1 MASHFGHAGYRLRI
15 DLTDRSWEIEEI
27 EDEYARKW
35 MGGRGYSMETFFR
48 EIPVDADPRGPEN
61 LLMFSVGPITGTA
74 FPGSRIN
81 VSGKS
86 PQTGYLGDSNAGG
99 HFGPELKYAGFDH
112 VVIKGK
118 SEKPVYVRIVD
129 HEVEIRDASHLWNL
143 DTWETNSAIR
153 SECRDHTVQVVC
165 CGTASVNGVSFGNL
179 ISNNA
184 RAFGRTGMGALM
196 ASKNMKAI
204 AVSGTG
210 SVRVAEPEK
219 FKSLVDYFYRTLYN
233 HSNYQERGITG
244 TTNLIRHEQL
254 AGISPFRHFQNGV
267 WDKWLDVSGETL
279 AATYNVKR
287 KACFGCIAPCSRY
300 YVVPGGYGGQDLN
313 AEGPEFETLSG
324 FTVRVGNS
332 DLKLALKCAELVNR
346 AGVDSITATE
356 CISWAQELYQRGMI
370 TQKDCDGLDLTWD
383 NGSAVYE
390 LLVKIIKNE
399 GFGKVL
405 SQGVVHAAETL
416 GVGRDL
422 CMEVKNLE
430 IFQADPRGLKAY
442 GLGNGVASRGGDH
455 QRSDPFFEMS
465 GRTAEA
471 KEKFGDEACGRMT
484 PWKGK
489 GKMVPWFEEMC
500 ALADSLSFCKI
511 IGVSM
516 ETVQEPM
523 ARDLFKYS
531 TGFDVDIEEVLRIGE
546 RINNL
551 ERCILARWGITRKDD
566 ILPNRF
572 TDEPLPAD
580 SNLAAGQ
587 VFENKQLLDEY
598 FPFRGWDSKT
608 GWPTVRKLHELGLDF
623 AVDDLAK
630 RGIVLKEDFRTSPD
644 DAFSDTSVRWAGIA
658 AKLGD
663 SESYLGD
670 YKSSDAG
677 SRETEEKSMIRR
689 LIVAPE
695 LCTGCRACEMACS
708 FAHDKEYSSNLARL
722 HVVKLE
728 ESGMD
733 RPIVCLR
740 CAKAPCAAV
749 CPVKAISQ
757 DPVTKVVSV
766 DPEIC
771 VGCGQCVEVCVSGVI
786 QLRQDTRVPSLCDL
800 CKGRY
805 ECVRHCPT
813 GALTAL
819 EGHDLASKATRQ
831 KMGER
836 TAKQLAKTWSGE
848 VRRPVDTPMTPPDP
862 ETGVPIVPPP
872 AYGGNPPPPFKAK
885 LPSNTP
891 EPSAALPRKAEDL
904 G

>member
-1 MASHFGHAGYRLRI
+1 MAAHFGHAGYRLII
-15 DLTDRSWEIEEI
+15 DLSDRSWRIEEI
-27 EDEYARKW
+27 EDTYARTW

-61 LLMFSVGPITGTA
+61 LLMFSVGPLTGTS

-86 PQTGYLGDSNAGG
+86 PHTGYLGDSNAGG

-112 VVIKGK
+112 VVIRGQ
-118 SEKPVYVRIVD
+118 SDKPVYIRIVD

-143 DTWETNSAIR
+143 DTWDCNTAIR
-153 SECRDHTVQVVC
+153 GECRDHTVQVIC
-165 CGTASVNGVSFGNL
+165 CGTASVNGVSYGNL

-196 ASKNMKAI
+196 ASKNLKAV
-204 AVSGTG
+204 AVSGSG
-210 SVRVAEPEK
+210 SVKVANPEK
-219 FKSLVDYFYRTLYN
+219 FKSLVDYFYRSLYN

-244 TTNLIRHEQL
+244 TTNLIRHEQIV
-254 AGISPFRHFQNGV
+254 GISPFRHFQNGV

-300 YVVPGGYGGQDLN
+300 YVVPGGFDGEALG

-332 DLKLALKCAELVNR
+332 DLKIALKCAELVNR
-346 AGVDSITATE
+346 AGIDSITATE

-383 NGSAVYE
+383 NGRAVYD
-390 LLVKIIKNE
+390 LLVKIVNNE
-399 GFGKVL
+399 GFGKIL
-405 SQGVVHAAETL
+405 SQGVVRAAETL
-416 GVGRDL
+416 GIGREL

-442 GLGNGVASRGGDH
+442 GLGNGIASRGGDH

-471 KEKFGDEACGRMT
+471 KEKFGNENCGEMT

-523 ARDLFKYS
+523 ARDLFKYA

-551 ERCILARWGITRKDD
+551 ERCILARWGISRKDD
-566 ILPNRF
+566 DLPERF
-572 TDEPLPAD
+572 RKEPLPAD
-580 SNLAAGQ
+580 SNMAAGQ
-587 VFENKQLLDEY
+587 VYENDELLAEY
-598 FPFRGWDSKT
+598 YPFRGWDPET
-608 GWPTVRKLHELGLDF
+608 GLPTIQKLHELGLDYV
-623 AVDDLAK
+623 ANDLAS
-630 RGIVLKEDFRTSPD
+630 RGIALKARYARKAD
-644 DAFSDTSVRWAGIA
+644 DEYSDTGIRWANIA
-658 AKLGD
+658 AKLGS
-663 SESYLGD
+663 SEKYVELFKNTAGD
-670 YKSSDAG
+670 PGLVVEGEPMD
-677 SRETEEKSMIRR
+677 RR
-689 LIVAPE
+689 LTVDAE

-708 FAHDKEYSSNLARL
+708 FAHEGEYSSTLARL
-722 HVVKLE
+722 HVVKME
-728 ESGMD
+728 ETGVD

-749 CPVKAISQ
+749 CPVDAISQ
-757 DPVTKVVSV
+757 DPATKVVSV
-766 DPEIC
+766 DPELC
-771 VGCGQCVEVCVSGVI
+771 LGCGQCAEVCVSGVI
-786 QLRQDTRVPSLCDL
+786 QYKPDSGLPMLCDL
-800 CKGRY
+800 CKGKY
-805 ECVRHCPT
+805 ECAKHCPT
-813 GALTAL
+813 GALRAL
-819 EGHDLASKATRQ
+819 EGRNIAAKATRQ
-831 KMGER
+831 KTGER
-836 TAKQLAKTWSGE
+836 TAKQLAKTWSSE
-848 VRRPVDTPMTPPDP
+848 VRRPVSTPMTPPDP
-862 ETGVPIVPPP
+862 ESGLPISPPP
-872 AYGGNPPPPFKAK
+872 AYGGNPPPPFGTKN
-885 LPSNTP
+885 PSG
-891 EPSAALPRKAEDL
+891 A
-904 G
+904 